1 MQKITKQK
9 DKKEEEN
16 ISLEKEKKP
25 SKLDESLKPSVIAK
39 SHNPWNL

>member
-25 SKLDESLKPSVIAK
+25 IKPEEPLKPSLIAK
-39 SHNPWNL
+39 SHNL